1 MAKNNIYTLYVDADL
16 DSKLRQFQSQL
27 KEGER
32 IVAQSTVP
40 LPDGRTKLVITTEVP
55 DRKGRNLLLEEHQK

>member
-1 MAKNNIYTLYVDADL
+1 MSKNNIYTLIVDADL
-16 DSKLRQFQSQL
+16 DSKLRQFQSSL

-40 LPDGRTKLVITTEVP
+40 LPDGRTKLIITTEVP
-55 DRKGRNLLLEEHQK
+55 NKGRNLLLEEHQK